1 MKEIWNSYKQRIYKN
16 FVQGSSSANGLVYWR
31 NLLFAESMIYL
42 FPFCLIALIPG
53 VYWSYKTG
61 LVFLAVADM
70 VIVSVTAI
78 IVFTSGIAIKYRKLV
93 FMTCIYFLAVTII
106 YYLGLPG
113 PGLLYLYGACV
124 FGVFF
129 FEQKYA
135 FLFATINTLIV
146 TAVALLIH
154 VEWLPW
160 PQDRLH
166 SLNEWV
172 AVSSNLVFLGFITAA
187 LVPPLFN
194 GLQTTIEKQVL
205 LTRQLE
211 EQRIKLEESYQQL
224 QKKNHEL
231 EQFAYIA
238 SHDLQ
243 EPLRMVTGFL
253 TQLEKKYEG
262 QLDDKARQYIY
273 FASNGAKRM
282 HQIIVDLL
290 EYSRAGR
297 SVGDTVPT
305 NSLDVLQEVLLLL
318 DKRIEETK
326 AEINIGSMPVV
337 AAPPAALRQV
347 FQNLLDNAMKYQ
359 SGVQPPVIT
368 VDAVEKVGEWEFR
381 IADNGIGI
389 SPEYFERVFL
399 IFQRLHQREEYSGT
413 GVGLAICKKIIDALH
428 GRIWVES
435 TEGHGSAFYFTIPK
449 SIAEE

>member
-1 MKEIWNSYKQRIYKN
+1 MRKIWDSYRQRIYRN
-16 FVQGSSSANGLVYWR
+16 FVKGSSSKSGLVFWR

-61 LVFLAVADM
+61 LVFLAVADL
-70 VIVSVTAI
+70 VIVSVIAF
-78 IVFTSGIAIKYRKLV
+78 IVFSSGIAIKYRKLV
-93 FMTCIYFLAVTII
+93 FMTCVYFLSTTII
-106 YYLGLPG
+106 YYVGLPG

-124 FGVFF
+124 FGIFF
-129 FEQKYA
+129 FEKKYA
-135 FLFATINTLIV
+135 FLFAALNTFIV
-146 TAVALLIH
+146 TAIGFLIH
-154 VEWLPW
+154 LDWMPW

-166 SLNEWV
+166 SLNEWI
-172 AVSSNLVFLGFITAA
+172 AVTSNLVFLGFITAA
-187 LVPPLFN
+187 LVPPLFK

-211 EQRIKLEESYQQL
+211 EQQMKLNESYLQL
-224 QKKNHEL
+224 QKKNEDL

-262 QLDDKARQYIY
+262 QLDEKAQQYIY
-273 FASNGAKRM
+273 YASNGAKRM

-297 SVGDTVPT
+297 SLGDATSTDVGE
-305 NSLDVLQEVLLLL
+305 VLQEVLLLL
-318 DKRIEETK
+318 SKRIQETN
-326 AEINIGSMPVV
+326 ADIRIGAMPVLTV
-337 AAPPAALRQV
+337 PPAALRQL

-359 SGVQPPVIT
+359 PDGQQPRIRI
-368 VDAVEKVGEWEFR
+368 DATEKMNEWEFR

-389 SPEYFERVFL
+389 SPEYFERIFL

-413 GVGLAICKKIIDALH
+413 GVGLAICKKIVETLQ
-428 GRIWVES
+428 GKIWIES
-435 TEGHGSAFYFTIPK
+435 IEGSGSDFYFTIPK
-449 SIAEE
+449 